1 MCLLFI
7 PWSQARL
14 QAAMLSVLLPVHLP
28 DPEGMNLWPKSLV
41 FDVEDGEW
49 PQDWWVIE
57 S

>member
-14 QAAMLSVLLPVHLP
+14 LAAMLSVLLPVHLP

-49 PQDWWVIE
+49 PQDW
-57 S
+57 